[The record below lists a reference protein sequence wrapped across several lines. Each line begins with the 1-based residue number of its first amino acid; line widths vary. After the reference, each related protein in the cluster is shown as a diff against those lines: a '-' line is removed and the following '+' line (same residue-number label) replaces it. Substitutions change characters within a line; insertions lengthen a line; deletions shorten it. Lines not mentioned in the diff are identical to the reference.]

1 MSPGKCQH
9 ILRDKCQCNHHSM
22 IYMFLD
28 KNLYIHID
36 IPTVICFHLL

>member
-1 MSPGKCQH
+1 MSLCKCQH
-9 ILRDKCQCNHHSM
+9 ILRDKYQYNHQCM

-28 KNLYIHID
+28 KNLYIQID